1 MGRNTSVSLGNYF
14 ESFVDNKV
22 SEGRFKNASEVI
34 RAGLRLLEGEENK
47 VIILKNAISGNVFVF
62 KRNIKTGLLR
72 KVGEE
77 LKIKSVSCVQIRK
90 Y

>member
-1 MGRNTSVSLGNYF
+1 MGEHPRIFAIDESGNF
-14 ESFVDNKV
+14 LI
-22 SEGRFKNASEVI
+22 AT
-34 RAGLRLLEGEENK
+34 
-47 VIILKNAISGNVFVF
+47 NAISGNVFVF
-62 KRNIKTGLLR
+62 KSNIKTGLLK